1 MAPSCR
7 LLKHLRKYVK
17 THSKYIY
24 YLPEMKHVPCPDP
37 FSLESSKR
45 IKTPVSFSGLGGGY
59 IIATSDGDPDKTC
72 M

>member
-1 MAPSCR
+1 
-7 LLKHLRKYVK
+7 
-17 THSKYIY
+17 
-24 YLPEMKHVPCPDP
+24 MKHVPCPDP

-45 IKTPVSFSGLGGGY
+45 IKTPVSSSGLGGGY